1 MQALDTGTDI
11 SSLTTLLGLTYG
23 LPAVVY
29 VVGLAWNKTVG
40 ASPKLNKFW
49 ATFCL
54 AVPIAGLAMMA
65 NVDATPAEVAEINR
79 LNQIQHQAEVAKVAL
94 VFQMS
99 LRGATQS
106 QPKGAN

>member
-1 MQALDTGTDI
+1 MQALDTGADI

-29 VVGLAWNKTVG
+29 VVGLAWNKMVG

-54 AVPIAGLAMMA
+54 AVPIAGLGMMA
-65 NVDATPAEVAEINR
+65 NVDSDLLRRTWANSPYTLSLIAFVCGVIAPAGLITLILR
-79 LNQIQHQAEVAKVAL
+79 LWRK
-94 VFQMS
+94 
-99 LRGATQS
+99 
-106 QPKGAN
+106 K